1 MPATVPQ
8 AENRAVAAPAL
19 RPAPTS
25 RDPRGCPVNTTSQA
39 AIDHLEQAMWRL
51 LSYFGDPLVD
61 LDAAIAEDPAWLLP
75 YLVKANALL
84 TMTESRF
91 NRMAEEC
98 VSQGVAASAGRAR
111 LEREQAHLAATRAG
125 LAVQWRT
132 ACDRWDAILVDHP
145 QDLAALLPAHLFDF
159 YRGDSLNLRKRV
171 ARVLPDW
178 SPTAP
183 LYSFVL
189 GQYAFGLEEC
199 NLYPAALA
207 AGEQALAL
215 DRRDPWAVHA
225 VTHVHEMT
233 GQYEDGARWL
243 ASRETDWSPENGF
256 AFHNWWH
263 LALFHLEQLDTAT
276 ALKIFDEHV
285 APGAEL
291 ALQQVD
297 AAALLW
303 RLRLLDVDVGDRWLR
318 LAPVWPTAAPDLGFY
333 SFNDLHAVLTQ
344 VGAGNLAEARRIR
357 AIAAAG
363 TAPGAGP
370 VTTCAAAAAD
380 SGVPLIRG
388 VIAMAEGRHGE
399 AVDELLAVREMAHRF
414 GGSHAQRDLVE
425 QTLLA
430 AAIKAS
436 RQPLARHLL
445 NERLMAKPD
454 TPLTAFWQRQVG

>member
-1 MPATVPQ
+1 MTVTAFPA
-8 AENRAVAAPAL
+8 AETGPVAATAL
-19 RPAPTS
+19 RPAAAGF
-25 RDPRGCPVNTTSQA
+25 DPRGCPVATTSQA
-39 AIDHLEQAMWRL
+39 AIGHLERAIWRL
-51 LSYFGDPLVD
+51 LSYFGDPLPD

-75 YLVKANALL
+75 YLVKSNALL
-84 TMTESRF
+84 TMAEARF

-98 VSQGVAASAGRAR
+98 LAQGVAASAGRR
-111 LEREQAHLAATRAG
+111 RPEREQAHLAATRAG
-125 LAVQWRT
+125 LAMQWRT

-145 QDLAALLPAHLFDF
+145 RDLAALLPAHLFDF

-178 SPTAP
+178 SPNAP

-199 NLYPAALA
+199 NLYPQALA

-225 VTHVHEMT
+225 VAHVHEMT
-233 GQYEDGARWL
+233 GRYEEGARWL
-243 ASRETDWSPENGF
+243 TSRAEDWSPENGF

-263 LALFHLEQLDTAT
+263 LALFHLEKLDCDTA
-276 ALKIFDEHV
+276 LRIFDEHV

-303 RLRLLDVDVGDRWLR
+303 RLRLMDVDVGERWLR
-318 LAPVWPTAAPDLGFY
+318 LAPAWPTAAPDAGFY
-333 SFNDLHAVLTQ
+333 SFNDLHAVLAQ
-344 VGAGNLAEARRIR
+344 VGAGHL
-357 AIAAAG
+357 AAARQIRDV
-363 TAPGAGP
+363 AKAGAAVGSAN
-370 VTTCAAAAAD
+370 TCAAAAAEV
-380 SGVPLIRG
+380 GVPLMSG

-399 AVDELLAVREMAHRF
+399 AVDELMPVREMAHRF

-430 AAIKAS
+430 AAIRAG
-436 RQPLARHLL
+436 RRPLARHLL

-454 TPLTAFWQRQVG
+454 TPLTAFWKRQVC